1 MSKEEDKVKHSR
13 RQLQK
18 ESYIKR
24 QVKIAKAHGIE
35 VKLGE
40 EHYYA
45 KHSALTCGDANC
57 VMCGNPRKFWKEKTI
72 QEKSF
77 YQDKLI
83 E

>member
-18 ESYIKR
+18 KSYIKR
-24 QVKIAKAHGIE
+24 QVKIAKAYNLD
-35 VKLGE
+35 VKEPHRFQKHAAVNCGE
-40 EHYYA
+40 P
-45 KHSALTCGDANC
+45 DC
-57 VMCGNPRKFWKEKTI
+57 VMCGNPRKIWKERTI